1 MYSIIVYLLFGII
14 GYTLA
19 DIFGDSF
26 SAFSDI
32 RYWIILFSAIGIQVI
47 SLNMQE
53 INVAK
58 KRVEYFEN
66 MVGGIILD
74 VYETKEFTEIV
85 CRRGSD
91 VITYRVY
98 GNEALGYSI
107 TERQVVK

>member
-47 SLNMQE
+47 SLNM
-53 INVAK
+53 
-58 KRVEYFEN
+58 
-66 MVGGIILD
+66 
-74 VYETKEFTEIV
+74 
-85 CRRGSD
+85 
-91 VITYRVY
+91 
-98 GNEALGYSI
+98 
-107 TERQVVK
+107 